1 MRYILLFW
9 ALPLG
14 LFWAW
19 YFLSAADVGLLF
31 FTTELHER
39 VFLLYG
45 LILGMEPESLPPLVA
60 RACIVDTAIIFGI
73 FGFRRRRDIAGWARE
88 ARLRYFG
95 EKSAPS
101 A

>member
-1 MRYILLFW
+1 MRYIFYFW

-19 YFLSAADVGLLF
+19 YFLSANDVGLLF
-31 FTTELHER
+31 FTREIHER

-45 LILGMEPESLPPLVA
+45 YVLGMDPASLPPLVA

-73 FGFRRRRDIAGWARE
+73 FGFRRRREISAWARTT
-88 ARLRYFG
+88 RQRYA
-95 EKSAPS
+95 ERSAPS

>member
-1 MRYILLFW
+1 MRYILYFW

-19 YFLSAADVGLLF
+19 YFLSASDAGLLF
-31 FTTELHER
+31 FTREIHDR

-45 LILGMEPESLPPLVA
+45 LVLGIDPASLPPLVA
-60 RACIVDTAIIFGI
+60 RACVVDTAIIFGI
-73 FGFRRRRDIAGWARE
+73 FGFRRRREISAWVRATR
-88 ARLRYFG
+88 RRYA
-95 EKSAPS
+95 ERSAPS